1 MRRNIIFCIVKF
13 ITLSLLTLSILTMV
27 AFCDVFF
34 PSPWNSLLE
43 WDPIFFVTYKLDGYN
58 EFVKTEPSIPDN
70 FISTNA
76 VKQFG
81 TFSGFHYGLDGW
93 DRDMPLYCYH
103 FEIQNGIAISL
114 HINHQTSGQPWT
126 TPISKTKIGSSML
139 ELTTDDT
146 GYILSNGLEY
156 RYGRGKLS
164 SVIWRAN
171 GVEFY
176 MTVHIPAEEMPII
189 DTDTVL
195 GKLLS
200 KSSSHQRQ
208 ALRQLPNSIGN
219 VGIPPSI
226 WLTIMKILPYVTTSL
241 AGAFLSQLLAPRFRK
256 EHDHPKY
263 YANDFRNL

>member
-43 WDPIFFVTYKLDGYN
+43 WDPVFFVTYRLDGYRK
-58 EFVKTEPSIPDN
+58 FIKSEPSLPDN
-70 FISTNA
+70 FITANA

-103 FEIQNGIAISL
+103 FESQNGIDISL
-114 HINHQTSGQPWT
+114 HIDHNVRGKTTS
-126 TPISKTKIGSSML
+126 TPISRLKLGKSML
-139 ELTTDDT
+139 KLTTEDS
-146 GYILSNGLEY
+146 GYILSNGLQY
-156 RYGRGKLS
+156 HYSKGKLS
-164 SVIWRAN
+164 RIRWQVN
-171 GVEFY
+171 GVDFY
-176 MTVHIPAEEMPII
+176 MTVHISEGKTPVI

-200 KSSSHQRQ
+200 KSPALQRQ
-208 ALRQLPNSIGN
+208 ALRQLPDSI
-219 VGIPPSI
+219 
-226 WLTIMKILPYVTTSL
+226 
-241 AGAFLSQLLAPRFRK
+241 
-256 EHDHPKY
+256 
-263 YANDFRNL
+263 